1 MFPAKTKGISGI
13 ELFNFIFPNAMAG
26 KENIQHNINP
36 QNSISTVHDKFS
48 IETIEKN
55 TSPSPFPTAS
65 LVTNINAYINTQ
77 TPKAMAYSFH
87 FILPETNLT
96 IIAVNAFVIHIHICI
111 FCFTKSSMAHINK
124 NNSAHT

>member
-1 MFPAKTKGISGI
+1 MQWPAKKIYSI
-13 ELFNFIFPNAMAG
+13 IF
-26 KENIQHNINP
+26 NP

-77 TPKAMAYSFH
+77 TPKAMTYSSPFH
-87 FILPETNLT
+87 
-96 IIAVNAFVIHIHICI
+96 IA
-111 FCFTKSSMAHINK
+111 
-124 NNSAHT
+124 